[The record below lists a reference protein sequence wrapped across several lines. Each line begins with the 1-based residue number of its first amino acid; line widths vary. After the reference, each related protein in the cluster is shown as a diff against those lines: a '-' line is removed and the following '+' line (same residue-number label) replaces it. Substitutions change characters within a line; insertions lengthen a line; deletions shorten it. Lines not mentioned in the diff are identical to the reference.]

1 MLSDMAQ
8 LICYDIE
15 DNRRREK
22 LAKELNRL
30 GFVRIQLSV
39 FAGNLRHE
47 ACMAVIEKL
56 KLKWDFENAG
66 DKFFLFFIDDNNL
79 ENAHCIGSPP
89 DWPMILRKVK
99 YKIF

>member
-1 MLSDMAQ
+1 MAQ
-8 LICYDIE
+8 LICYDID

-22 LAKELNRL
+22 LAKELSRM

-47 ACMAVIEKL
+47 ACIALIKKL
-56 KLKWDFENAG
+56 RAKWEGQNPT
-66 DKFFLFFIDDNNL
+66 DKFFLFFIDDDKL
-79 ENAHCIGSPP
+79 ENCHALGETP
-89 DWPMILRKVK
+89 DWAIVLGKVK

>member
-1 MLSDMAQ
+1 MAQ

-22 LAKELNRL
+22 IAKMLNQL

-47 ACMAVIEKL
+47 VCMKALKKISEK
-56 KLKWDFENAG
+56 WNAEKYPA
-66 DKFFLFFIDDNNL
+66 DKFFLFFIDDDNL
-79 ENAHCIGSPP
+79 ENGHTLGQPP
-89 DWPMILRKVK
+89 DWKIILGKVK
-99 YKIF
+99 YRIF